1 MAVADV
7 AARLGQGVDEV
18 VEHLGFEVLVADDGA
33 AVGAG
38 DVRDGGQLPQQVL
51 ELGFAVFTGA
61 AEAFQDAAA
70 HRFPEAGGVQQFD
83 DEEESAAGLHALA
96 DLAEQV
102 GLARAGLPA
111 DRDAQRGGVWVT
123 QGVAERVH
131 DVLDGAFVE
140 PVHVGGLRAPQIVAG
155 GRPGEAKRGER
166 VAMCILH
173 QLSMLIRCLA

>member
-7 AARLGQGVDEV
+7 AARFGQGVDEV

-51 ELGFAVFTGA
+51 ELCFAVLAGA
-61 AEAFQDAAA
+61 PEAFQDAAA
-70 HRFPEAGGVQQFD
+70 HRFPEAGGIEQFD

-111 DRDAQRGGVWVT
+111 DRDAQRGGVGVA
-123 QGVAERVH
+123 QRVAERVH
-131 DVLDGAFVE
+131 DVLDGALVE
-140 PVHVGGLRAPQIVAG
+140 AIHVGGLWAPQIVTG

-173 QLSMLIRCLA
+173 